1 MCTKAVLEQIALLFP
16 LMHFWEST
24 VLLVVVVYYTVLK
37 RVEAE
42 ANRLADADFILH
54 QDNEPKRKKIR
65 PKASN
70 SVREAQI
77 VSTDQVWV

>member
-1 MCTKAVLEQIALLFP
+1 MLEQIALLLP

-37 RVEAE
+37 SVEAE
-42 ANRLADADFILH
+42 ANRLADEDFILH
-54 QDNEPKRKKIR
+54 QDNEPKLKKIR

>member
-1 MCTKAVLEQIALLFP
+1 MCTKAVLEQIALLLP

-24 VLLVVVVYYTVLK
+24 VLLVVVVLK